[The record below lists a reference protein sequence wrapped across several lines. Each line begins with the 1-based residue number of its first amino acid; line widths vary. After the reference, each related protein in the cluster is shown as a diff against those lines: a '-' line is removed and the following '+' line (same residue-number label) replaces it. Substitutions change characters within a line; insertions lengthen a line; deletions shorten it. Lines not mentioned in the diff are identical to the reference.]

1 MNWNILIIKEKKKN
15 VSSGERK
22 QKPKSQK
29 EKFLIKNKPSAILEY
44 YTIFCKSQEY

>member
-22 QKPKSQK
+22 QKPNLKLKDLS
-29 EKFLIKNKPSAILEY
+29 F
-44 YTIFCKSQEY
+44 